1 MQYGFARH
9 ALHHVLYDPTM
20 NRIRFY
26 VNAEKP
32 RAKSAEAELAA
43 EAARLGLT
51 VVADA
56 SAETVIVLGGDGTIL
71 RAVHEFP
78 GVPVLGLNLGGLGY
92 LSSVE
97 EKDFARAM
105 EMLAKGAY
113 RISERTALAVRKPGG
128 SWFPALND
136 VVVDRVLSGHAAI
149 LDLTVDGKLATRYMA
164 DGLIIATPTGST
176 AYSLAAGGPVLM
188 PDSGSFVI
196 TPMSPHALGVRP
208 LVVKDSSRLA
218 VASRPRANGVAER
231 ICVYADGANVFT
243 LEGDETM
250 EVVRSE
256 RVARL
261 VELDGYDPYDVLA
274 RKLGWSGLARL
285 PKG

>member
-1 MQYGFARH
+1 
-9 ALHHVLYDPTM
+9 M

-32 RAKSAEAELAA
+32 RAKSAEAGLVA

-56 SAETVIVLGGDGTIL
+56 SAETVVVLGGDGTIL

-113 RISERTALAVRKPGG
+113 RISERTVLAVRKPGG
-128 SWFPALND
+128 EWFSALND
-136 VVVDRVLSGHAAI
+136 VVVDRVMSGHAAI

-188 PDSGSFVI
+188 PDSGNIVV
-196 TPMSPHALGVRP
+196 TPMNPHALGVRP
-208 LVVKDSSRLA
+208 LVVRDSVRFTVTARSRTA
-218 VASRPRANGVAER
+218 GNAMKIG
-231 ICVYADGANVFT
+231 VYADGENVLT
-243 LEGDETM
+243 LDEGESVEIAQSAQT
-250 EVVRSE
+250 
-256 RVARL
+256 AKL
-261 VELDGYDPYDVLA
+261 VEMEGYDPYDVLA
-274 RKLGWSGLARL
+274 RKLGWSGSNV
-285 PKG
+285 K